1 MQGWRVTMEDAH
13 AAVLDLQ
20 NPDDP
25 TKAGSQR
32 KISFFGVYD
41 GHCGDT
47 IANFSGENLHKIL
60 AKQPAFK
67 DSNYEQALKD
77 GFLSTD
83 RAILEGDSSVMLNCG
98 WPCIG
103 SLGLEPN

>member
-25 TKAGSQR
+25 TKAGSEGR
-32 KISFFGVYD
+32 ISFFGVYD
-41 GHCGDT
+41 GHCGDM
-47 IANFSGENLHKIL
+47 IANFSGENVHKIL

-83 RAILEGDSSVMLNCG
+83 RAILRGDSSVVLILRPAFCWLVG
-98 WPCIG
+98 VG
-103 SLGLEPN
+103 T

>member
-1 MQGWRVTMEDAH
+1 MEDAH

-20 NPDDP
+20 SPDDLA
-25 TKAGSQR
+25 KAGSEGR
-32 KISFFGVYD
+32 ISFFGVYD
-41 GHCGDT
+41 GHCGDR
-47 IANFSGENLHKIL
+47 IANFSGENVHKIL

-83 RAILEGDSSVMLNCG
+83 RAILQGDSWVVLVCRPAFCWLVG
-98 WPCIG
+98 VG
-103 SLGLEPN
+103 T